1 MLVPLEKKPVKTLIG
16 YKSSHVS
23 RLMEENL
30 ETASALIGWLKDS
43 QKRVQNATYN
53 FNSLFIPRSNKVLC
67 AKTCPIFDLFAFSFL
82 LALPLLTFLITGTDM
97 SLVELCSGRLKR

>member
-1 MLVPLEKKPVKTLIG
+1 MMNLYASTTGKKTVKTLIG

-43 QKRVQNATYN
+43 
-53 FNSLFIPRSNKVLC
+53 
-67 AKTCPIFDLFAFSFL
+67 
-82 LALPLLTFLITGTDM
+82 
-97 SLVELCSGRLKR
+97 